1 MLNTTFSRTLLI
13 LLIAGGFL
21 SGCEKNQPNKSLP
34 TQTVIKKYQ
43 HTTTL
48 HGTVSNNKGFAENGT
63 VKVTSVGGELI
74 TSTTLHNSKNY
85 SVEIPADT
93 SLPILLSFVDEAGE
107 SFTSVVIHPSI
118 TKYDIS
124 PHTTVIAKKAIS
136 LGGYTDSNLR
146 QAAEST
152 VSVPDADKTSAGF
165 RGDPTQ
171 HYGGWH

>member
-1 MLNTTFSRTLLI
+1 MNTHTFSRTLLM
-13 LLIAGGFL
+13 LMIAGVVL

-34 TQTVIKKYQ
+34 AQTVAKQYQ
-43 HTTTL
+43 QATTL
-48 HGTVSNNKGFAENGT
+48 HGTVSNNQGFAEKGT

-74 TSTTLHNSKNY
+74 SSTTLLNSKNY
-85 SVEIPADT
+85 SVEIPAQT
-93 SLPILLSFVDEAGE
+93 PLPVLLNFTGE
-107 SFTSVVIHPSI
+107 DGENFIAVVIHPSI

-124 PHTTVIAKKAIS
+124 PHTTAIAKKAMS